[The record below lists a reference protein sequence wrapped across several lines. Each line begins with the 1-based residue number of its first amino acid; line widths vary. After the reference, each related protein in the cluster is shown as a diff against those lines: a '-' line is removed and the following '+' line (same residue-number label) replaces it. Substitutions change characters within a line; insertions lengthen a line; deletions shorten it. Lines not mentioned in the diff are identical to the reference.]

1 LLYHERTIRDNTGR
15 RRRRRRR
22 RTKRKDNTTHANKQ
36 TSKNL
41 KYGFGLSLSG
51 LMRSFVSLSHSRIGC
66 YSGER
71 EREAV
76 EEEEEK
82 SGERFE
88 VDLVFFFS
96 AFINDYCC

>member
-1 LLYHERTIRDNTGR
+1 L
-15 RRRRRRR
+15 
-22 RTKRKDNTTHANKQ
+22 
-36 TSKNL
+36 
-41 KYGFGLSLSG
+41 FLSPTPEL
-51 LMRSFVSLSHSRIGC
+51 VVTA
-66 YSGER
+66 ER